1 MPLTRFQIEV
11 LRVLAGGRSPDS
23 YVAGGTVINA
33 AATAPRFSGD
43 VDVFHDA
50 AASVARSVAAD
61 AQTLFANGFTV
72 TWQLRLE
79 AFARAL
85 VQRDGEACKLE
96 WTADSA
102 FRFFPTEP
110 DPTCGWRLHPLDA
123 ATNKILALVG
133 RREPRDYVDAVYL
146 HRTQLSFG
154 ALCWAAAG
162 KDAGFTPA
170 MLVELAAR
178 STHYRQEE
186 IDALY
191 LATPVDA
198 LALKAQWLV
207 ALEQARELVTRL
219 PAADVGCLYLDASG
233 RAVTPGPEFAGLVRH
248 FGCVGGAWPI
258 GHPMAS
264 AR

>member
-1 MPLTRFQIEV
+1 MPLTTFQAEV
-11 LRVLAGGRSPDS
+11 LRVLAGGRSPES

-33 AATAPRFSGD
+33 APTAPRFSGD

-50 AASVARSVAAD
+50 AATVARSVAAD
-61 AQTLFANGFTV
+61 AQTLLANDFTV

-85 VQRDGEACKLE
+85 VQRGDEACKLE

-102 FRFFPTEP
+102 FRFFPTEA
-110 DPTCGWRLHPLDA
+110 DPSCGWRLHALDA

-146 HRTQLSFG
+146 HRTHLSLG

-162 KDAGFTPA
+162 KDAGLTPA
-170 MLVELAAR
+170 LIVELAAR
-178 STHYRQEE
+178 NTHYRQEE

-191 LATPVDA
+191 LAQPVDA
-198 LALKAQWLV
+198 VALKAEWLS
-207 ALEQARELVTRL
+207 ALEDARELVARL
-219 PAADVGCLYLDASG
+219 PATEVGCLYLDANG
-233 RAVTPGPEFAGLVRH
+233 RAVTPTSGTNGLLRH
-248 FGCVGGAWPI
+248 FGSLGGAWPV
-258 GHPMAS
+258 S
-264 AR
+264 